1 MCCASPC
8 RYRLPYMV
16 DFTTTLQ
23 SNGDARFALGK
34 MLQLTTRVGVMA
46 RAEYDTAEKFSW
58 QIGASYTLTKRFSVI
73 STYDSDYG
81 IGAGVGFRF

>member
-1 MCCASPC
+1 
-8 RYRLPYMV
+8 
-16 DFTTTLQ
+16 
-23 SNGDARFALGK
+23 